1 MDQLSRLP
9 ESERKRLN
17 EISRDVIGSAIKV
30 HTVLGPGLL
39 ESAYEAC
46 LEHELRRRGHTVLR
60 QVILPVI
67 FDGLEVD
74 LGYRIDLI
82 VDNDVLLELKACE
95 NIAPVHRSQLTS
107 YLKLSQR
114 HLGLL
119 INFHVYSLKDGIVR
133 IVNSF

>member
-1 MDQLSRLP
+1 MEPVNKLP
-9 ESERKRLN
+9 EEERRRLN
-17 EISRDVIGSAIKV
+17 EISRDVIGAAIRV

-39 ESAYEAC
+39 ENAYEAC
-46 LEHELRRRGHTVLR
+46 LEHELLRRGHSVKR
-60 QVILPVI
+60 QISLPVM
-67 FDGLEVD
+67 FDGLKVD
-74 LGYRIDLI
+74 LGYRIDMV
-82 VDNDVLLELKACE
+82 VDDLVILELKACE
-95 NIAPVHRSQLTS
+95 TIAPVHRSQLTS